1 MTLNVLT
8 PSWKIDTHCQAYW
21 LDACKIWFHRL
32 IAVFHQHFSFSFL
45 NLQVTVRVRM
55 STRLPRLIRISK
67 MRYEIRSGTV
77 LKKGT
82 TFLRNQLM
90 QVSEMTPQSP
100 APRYI
105 LLISEDAFLSL
116 INTPLQTCYI
126 MHYSCCPRMQTARDS
141 RHHRVQWWLHF
152 PISVSGFVEI
162 LDLTVKPS

>member
-1 MTLNVLT
+1 MTLTVKLVGST
-8 PSWKIDTHCQAYW
+8 LVKFGFTASLLCFI
-21 LDACKIWFHRL
+21 
-32 IAVFHQHFSFSFL
+32 SFFVL
-45 NLQVTVRVRM
+45 NLQVTVRVRT
-55 STRLPRLIRISK
+55 STRLPWLIRISK

-116 INTPLQTCYI
+116 INTPLQKCYI
-126 MHYSCCPRMQTARDS
+126 MHYSCCPRLQTARDRH
-141 RHHRVQWWLHF
+141 RHHRVQ
-152 PISVSGFVEI
+152 
-162 LDLTVKPS
+162 